1 MNIVKFVWVYL
12 KNYKSKFILG
22 LLLSALSIFFML
34 ILPQITQLFID
45 SIIDFSNTDLDR
57 LSPFWTVIT
66 KIFGDILF
74 SNLVTTLCILF
85 LIIVLLKNIFEYF
98 SLQCLFR
105 ASSNSCGRLRADC
118 FRKLSKTCCF
128 PQKSEIYVNFTNDI
142 SDLFDLIY
150 KSYPQFFTSII
161 KIILALTLLFL
172 VDIGSALCITLFIIL
187 IIVVGL
193 KTLNKAVKNFND
205 IRNRRSRMQQVA
217 EEAVSEIREIKIFN
231 REEYA
236 LKKFGLASKNHSDSN
251 IKGFGFINKTMLV
264 LDILKVTG
272 FALAILL
279 LALSCFKYDISIGF
293 FVLGFSYSLIA
304 VTAAKTFVDS
314 IQDIW
319 LRLVRISRA
328 MKFINEGNSPKLNN
342 LSYGEKLD
350 IKINNVKVDLNE
362 SRIFE
367 NFSLKLPYG
376 KSYGIVI
383 GQGEGK
389 SAFAKM
395 LLKFYNVL
403 EGNIYIARQNINE
416 IDVCSLRNQFS
427 YISQEPY
434 IFEDTLLNNI
444 ILFDEYNKER
454 LEETILLCGLK
465 TLISKLPNGLE
476 SNLTE
481 RGVGLSSQEKQKINF
496 ARAIY
501 KQAPILI
508 IDSSFNKFSK
518 AFSQKTIKNFLDL
531 YKYKTVIILSE
542 RIEDVEFC
550 DEIIYIKNGKVEE
563 SGTLKQL
570 KDSKKEFYNYFRESE
585 STNE

>member
-1 MNIVKFVWVYL
+1 MKIVKFVWGYL
-12 KNYKSKFILG
+12 KNYKFKFISG
-22 LLLSALSIFFML
+22 LLLSALSVVFML

-85 LIIVLLKNIFEYF
+85 LIIALLKNISEYF
-98 SLQCLFR
+98 SLQSLFR
-105 ASSNSCGRLRADC
+105 ASASSCGILRADC
-118 FRKLSKTCCF
+118 FRTLSKTCCF

-172 VDIGSALCITLFIIL
+172 VDIGPALCITLFIIL
-187 IIVVGL
+187 IIFVGL
-193 KTLNKAVKNFND
+193 RTLNKAIKNFND
-205 IRNRRSRMQQVA
+205 IRNHRGRMQKVA

-236 LKKFGLASKNHSDSN
+236 LEKFGVASKNHSDSN
-251 IKGFGFINKTMLV
+251 IKGFDFINKTLFV

-272 FALAILL
+272 FAVAILL
-279 LALSCFKYDISIGF
+279 LALNCFKYDISIGF

-304 VTAAKTFVDS
+304 LTAAQTLVS
-314 IQDIW
+314 SVQDIW
-319 LRLVRISRA
+319 LRLVRVSRA
-328 MKFINEGNSPKLNN
+328 MKFINEGNFTKLSNF
-342 LSYGEKLD
+342 SYGEKLD
-350 IKINNVKVDLNE
+350 IKIDNVKVDLNE
-362 SRIFE
+362 SRLFE
-367 NFSLKLPYG
+367 GLSLKLPYG
-376 KSYGIVI
+376 KSYGVVI

-395 LLKFYNVL
+395 LLKFYEVL

-416 IDVCSLRNQFS
+416 LDVNFLRNQFS

-434 IFEDTLLNNI
+434 VFEDTLLNNI
-444 ILFDEYNKER
+444 ILFDEYDEKR
-454 LEETILLCGLK
+454 LEETISLCGLNA
-465 TLISKLPNGLE
+465 LINKLPNGLK

-481 RGVGLSSQEKQKINF
+481 RGVGLSSQERQKINF
-496 ARAIY
+496 ARALY
-501 KQAPILI
+501 KQAPILL
-508 IDSSFNKFSK
+508 IDSAFNKFNKS
-518 AFSQKTIKNFLDL
+518 FSQKIIKNFLDF
-531 YKYKTVIILSE
+531 YKQKTVIILSE
-542 RIEDVEFC
+542 RIEDIELC
-550 DEIIYIKNGKVEE
+550 DQIIYIKNGKIEE
-563 SGTLKQL
+563 SGTLEQL
-570 KDSKKEFYNYFRESE
+570 INDKKEFYKYLIELENA
-585 STNE
+585 NE